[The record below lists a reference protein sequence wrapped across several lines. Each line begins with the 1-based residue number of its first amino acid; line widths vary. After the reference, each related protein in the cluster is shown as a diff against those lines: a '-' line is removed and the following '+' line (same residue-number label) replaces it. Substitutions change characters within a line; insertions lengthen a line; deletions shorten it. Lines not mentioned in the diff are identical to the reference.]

1 MSQIIDT
8 FTSRKGRPPVHDW
21 ESWMDGQ
28 SRRLYKG
35 RDFSSELISMR
46 TMIHRKARDMGIN
59 AYTHINEADQSI
71 QVRFYTK
78 DDV

>member
-8 FTSRKGRPPVHDW
+8 FTSRKGRPPKHPWDEW
-21 ESWMDGQ
+21 TDGQ

-46 TMIHRKARDMGIN
+46 TMIHRKARDLGMN